1 LNKSELVASVA
12 AQAGVD
18 RRQTESVL
26 DSFFE
31 TVKSESRGGGTV
43 RWPGFGAFSTSQRN
57 ARTGRNPQTGAPVK
71 IAAST
76 AMKFSPSATLKT
88 YLNSRGTKK
97 AAAKKTTATKS
108 PAARATAKKAT
119 ATKSA
124 PARKTAAKK
133 TPAKATAARKAVKRS

>member
-1 LNKSELVASVA
+1 MNKSELVAAVA
-12 AQAGVD
+12 DKAGVE
-18 RRQTESVL
+18 RRQAESVL

-31 TVKSESRGGGTV
+31 TVQSEAKGGGTV

-88 YLNSRGTKK
+88 YLNTRTAKK
-97 AAAKKTTATKS
+97 AAAKKTTAAKAPASKATAKRATASKSAARKS
-108 PAARATAKKAT
+108 PARATTAKKAT
-119 ATKSA
+119 
-124 PARKTAAKK
+124 
-133 TPAKATAARKAVKRS
+133 KRS